1 MREKTIFTF
10 SFPVTLTFDQICS
23 SRVTLVQRYVSN
35 KLEISSLSCE
45 KKIGR
50 TARTDGRTK
59 HEVQRLM
66 RPQET
71 KTSQLLMCVM
81 TIFSLYQYSSSQREN
96 SIVADRYTENPPMMP
111 LNLATSKIT
120 FIFCP

>member
-10 SFPVTLTFDQICS
+10 SFPVTLTFDEICS

-66 RPQET
+66 RPL
-71 KTSQLLMCVM
+71 K
-81 TIFSLYQYSSSQREN
+81 R
-96 SIVADRYTENPPMMP
+96 A
-111 LNLATSKIT
+111 A
-120 FIFCP
+120 